1 MDKASLLGDAIAY
14 INELQSKLH
23 DAELH
28 IKDLQIRATTNG
40 DKLQES
46 PTSGST
52 KDGLQLTA
60 DRNGSSPVFGKSFGD
75 KKFST
80 AVNILGD
87 EAMIRV
93 DCVHDTHSIVNLMM
107 ALQELHLEIRH
118 SNTSTTKDNMSHV
131 VIAKVFM
138 QTRPL

>member
-28 IKDLQIRATTNG
+28 IKDLQNRATTNG

-52 KDGLQLTA
+52 KDGLQLKA
-60 DRNGSSPVFGKSFGD
+60 ERNGNSPVLGKSFGD

-80 AVNILGD
+80 AVNILGE

-93 DCVHDTHSIVNLMM
+93 DCVRDTHSIVNLMM
-107 ALQELHLEIRH
+107 ALQELHLEIQH
-118 SNTSTTKDNMSHV
+118 SNTSTTKDNISHV
-131 VIAKVFM
+131 VIAKVFIQM
-138 QTRPL
+138 CHL